1 MFQSGVEKIGTENDL
16 AEAELDKEIL
26 SLQQQVSRLRARRSI
41 QASTILSS
49 PSTLSTLNSLR
60 EHEQLL
66 ACPED
71 LDSLVSALKTQI
83 SHNQTNLYRL
93 CATVTSFLIQDLD
106 PNAINKGQVLA
117 LRFDVSSRGSFIRP
131 YYVMFNKPWEGESRT
146 ILNVHRHTLPPAIPL
161 MSLVKRYLPDNE
173 NTSLVGAPATR
184 RPLRQSLLRFSR
196 ALRRFI
202 VAYHNRLST
211 INSLRTYYMLDDHEI
226 RDKIDTGKFLLDISP
241 IDAEIKQIHLEWV
254 DKRIG
259 RLVIDEDGKIKKCVV
274 LDDGVRDRVAERT
287 LQSDMSTLG
296 EKLEKDYQRKIRIS
310 LSISSISSSSSSII
324 ADSD

>member
-1 MFQSGVEKIGTENDL
+1 MFQSGVEKICTENDL

-41 QASTILSS
+41 QASTILSF

-66 ACPED
+66 ASPED
-71 LDSLVSALKTQI
+71 FDSLVSALKTQI

-106 PNAINKGQVLA
+106 PNALNKGRVLA
-117 LRFDVSSRGSFIRP
+117 LRFDVSSRGSFTRP

-146 ILNVHRHTLPPAIPL
+146 ILNVHRHTLPPAIPI
-161 MSLVKRYLPDNE
+161 MSLVKKYLPNNE

-211 INSLRTYYMLDDHEI
+211 INGLRNYCMLNDHKI

-241 IDAEIKQIHLEWV
+241 IDAEMKQIHLEWV

-259 RLVIDEDGKIKKCVV
+259 RLVTDEDGKIKKCVV
-274 LDDGVRDRVAERT
+274 LDDGVRDRVAERI

-296 EKLEKDYQRKIRIS
+296 EKLEEDYQRKARIS

-324 ADSD
+324 VDSD